1 MTIYDYIVS
10 ADGSYQTNVLSA
22 GQPDG
27 TGASIVDGT
36 KTTTVVGSVGQLI
49 SRTTVDI
56 ASSITNA
63 SEIYSNY
70 DEFQRPRH
78 VVYLDGTSEDVNYAC
93 CGLDNTTDRD
103 GVTTQYWYDDLKRL
117 VATTRLNVTT
127 TNILDAAGN
136 VLATKRIGSDN
147 SQITLR
153 QAAYDVAGRL
163 VLETNAL
170 NGVTSYT
177 NIFDGSGQT
186 VKTNTYPEGGT
197 RIETYYQ
204 DGALSE
210 VGGTAAQPMR
220 YLYGVETDTQSP
232 DYRRPSTYEIRLTAA
247 ASPTGTNEWTRT
259 FTDMLGR
266 TYKTVYSKV
275 SAPYPYSQSFYNTL
289 GQVWKQTDPEGVI
302 TLYQY
307 NAKGELEYTA
317 LDTNRNNTIDFS
329 GTDRITRTVNDVLY
343 NSTYGVN
350 VRRSQTYAYVT
361 DNASTSLLIA
371 KQETSTDGLR
381 SWQTQYR
388 SPVAPVVTQTQT
400 QYNMNDGVS
409 AAGYRTVTVTQPDTS
424 KIVTVYY

>member
-163 VLETNAL
+163 VL
-170 NGVTSYT
+170 
-177 NIFDGSGQT
+177 
-186 VKTNTYPEGGT
+186 
-197 RIETYYQ
+197 
-204 DGALSE
+204 
-210 VGGTAAQPMR
+210 
-220 YLYGVETDTQSP
+220 
-232 DYRRPSTYEIRLTAA
+232 
-247 ASPTGTNEWTRT
+247 SPTGTNEWTRT

-424 KIVTVYY
+424 KIVTVYPLVA